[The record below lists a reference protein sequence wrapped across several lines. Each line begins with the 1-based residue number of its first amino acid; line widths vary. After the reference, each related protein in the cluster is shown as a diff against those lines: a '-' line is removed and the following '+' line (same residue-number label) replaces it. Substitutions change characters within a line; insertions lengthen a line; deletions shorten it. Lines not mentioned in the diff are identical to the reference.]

1 MDTNKKYNEILVK
14 EIRLKRIQLGLTQ
27 AELAKKVDISPIIYG
42 HIETYRRELKILE
55 LFNLCNFLDLPIN
68 ETLLKCK
75 NKQNKIILGDDSK
88 ASYKNKV
95 VGFTSFK
102 GGAGVSTLTT
112 LFCNKISS
120 QYNILMIDAHYQL
133 SCFNHRKNDLE
144 IFPET
149 KPQYEIKAI
158 EIDKLSNY
166 IDSVRSEYDYVV
178 IDLPRFFYYENNL
191 ENIFTRCDFVFAPFY
206 LSNYH
211 RKKGESEYL
220 RQVDGRLDLF
230 IELSKKIKESNED
243 ISFTLI
249 SFEND
254 MSAEFKEWIENYDI
268 NLLPQTFKKHYELQ
282 SNLDTLTDLSKIK
295 DIAYAPYI
303 KDTLKLIYYLERE
316 TGANLYIEEQNNV
329 RKQEWDNLLTKK
341 NLSII

>member
-1 MDTNKKYNEILVK
+1 MNIETNKKYNETLVK

-27 AELAKKVDISPIIYG
+27 AELAKKVGISPIIYG
-42 HIETYRRELKILE
+42 HIETCRRELKILE
-55 LFNLCNFLDLPIN
+55 FFNLSNFLDLPID
-68 ETLLKCK
+68 ETLIKCK
-75 NKQNKIILGDDSK
+75 NKQNKIRLGNNSK
-88 ASYKNKV
+88 TDYKSKV
-95 VGFTSFK
+95 VAFTSFK
-102 GGAGVSTLTT
+102 GGVGVSTLTT

-120 QYNILMIDAHYQL
+120 QYNILMIDAHFQL

-144 IFPET
+144 IFPDT
-149 KPQYEIKAI
+149 KPQYEIKAL
-158 EIDKLSNY
+158 EVDKLANY

-178 IDLPRFFYYENNL
+178 LDLPRFFYYENNL
-191 ENIFTRCDFVFAPFY
+191 ENIFTKCNFVFAPFY

-211 RKKGESEYL
+211 SIKEESDYL
-220 RQVDGRLDLF
+220 MQVDGRLDLF
-230 IELSKKIKESNED
+230 IELSNKIKKSNKD

-254 MSAEFKEWIENYDI
+254 MSVEFKEWIENYEI

-282 SNLDTLTDLSKIK
+282 SHLDTLTDLSKNE
-295 DIAYAPYI
+295 DIAYAPYV

-329 RKQEWDNLLTKK
+329 KKQEWDNLFNKIK
-341 NLSII
+341 